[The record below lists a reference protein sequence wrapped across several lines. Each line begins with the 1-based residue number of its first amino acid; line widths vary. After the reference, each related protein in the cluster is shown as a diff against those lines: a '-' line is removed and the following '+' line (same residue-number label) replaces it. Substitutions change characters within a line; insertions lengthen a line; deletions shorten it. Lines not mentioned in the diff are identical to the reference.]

1 VYAFPEVG
9 LTSVVVPAYIEP
21 GHVSTGLRENMSGA
35 AYLIWG
41 FVEDILLKLDPY
53 LGHSLKCRRSG
64 LVVARES

>member
-1 VYAFPEVG
+1 MYAFPEVAPS
-9 LTSVVVPAYIEP
+9 SVVAPACIEP
-21 GHVSTGLRENMSGA
+21 GQVSTDFRENMSGA

-53 LGHSLKCRRSG
+53 LGHSLKCGRSG